1 MPLRSVTRVRENQ
14 AFSELVLE
22 RMEAPAATDME
33 VRASREPQMEVP
45 ASILE
50 PKPAY
55 KSVQI
60 PQPCETT
67 VARDA
72 WHAGCERWDHE
83 PTRLS

>member
-1 MPLRSVTRVRENQ
+1 MPLRSVTRARENQ
-14 AFSELVLE
+14 AFSELALR
-22 RMEAPAATDME
+22 RMEAPGTIDLE
-33 VRASREPQMEVP
+33 VPASRGPQMEVP

-50 PKPAY
+50 PKSAY

-60 PQPCETT
+60 SQLCETT

-72 WHAGCERWDHE
+72 WHAGCDKRDHE

>member
-1 MPLRSVTRVRENQ
+1 MPLRCVTRTRENQ
-14 AFSELVLE
+14 AFSELGLTW
-22 RMEAPAATDME
+22 MEAPGTIDME
-33 VRASREPQMEVP
+33 VPASRGPQMEVP

-60 PQPCETT
+60 SQPLETT
-67 VARDA
+67 RARDA
-72 WHAGCERWDHE
+72 WHAGCDRWDHE